1 MRKSELKDGMV
12 VKVTGY
18 DTKKYNGLMLYLGGD
33 LFDINEWDKLENFH
47 MNDEEY
53 NEGLKIVAVYEF
65 ISRYDDEISSLKD
78 ILKESNVNKLK
89 LLWRDERE
97 IDWRKVPKFTPV
109 LGGYF
114 EGELKNAYFLA
125 FDSMENDFPF
135 LLTNMKDDEFT
146 GLKHRHQNEFV
157 CDICKIHP
165 SVEIKEEWYK

>member
-1 MRKSELKDGMV
+1 MRKSDLKDGMIV
-12 VKVTGY
+12 E
-18 DTKKYNGLMLYLGGD
+18 TK
-33 LFDINEWDKLENFH
+33 E
-47 MNDEEY
+47 
-53 NEGLKIVAVYEF
+53 
-65 ISRYDDEISSLKD
+65 SRYLVCDGKLIDNKGWMDLRDYTSELKFVGRVEDEFTINKVFEIENPAFGLYK
-78 ILKESNVNKLK
+78 ILEKGMGIELVWERK
-89 LLWRDERE
+89 RE
-97 IDWRKVPKFTPV
+97 IDWNKVPKFTPV

-146 GLKHRHQNEFV
+146 GLKHRQQNEFV

>member
-12 VKVTGY
+12 VE
-18 DTKKYNGLMLYLGGD
+18 TKESRYLVCDGKLIDNKGWLD
-33 LFDINEWDKLENFH
+33 LRD
-47 MNDEEY
+47 Y
-53 NEGLKIVAVYEF
+53 TSGLKFEGREEDEFTINKVFEIENPAFGLYE
-65 ISRYDDEISSLKD
+65 
-78 ILKESNVNKLK
+78 ILEYGMGIELVWERK
-89 LLWRDERE
+89 RE
-97 IDWRKVPKFTPV
+97 IDWNKVPKFTPV

-114 EGELKNAYFLA
+114 EEELKNAYFLA

-135 LLTNMKDDEFT
+135 LITNMKDDEFT